1 MACIL
6 IVDDDSCVRTA
17 VKKILRNE
25 PYEIIEAANGRE
37 AVKFFHQ
44 TKIDLMI
51 TDLVMPEKEGIE
63 TILEIRQ
70 NFPGVKIIAI
80 SGGGKCGMDLYLS
93 IAKDLGANDVLSKPF
108 KIGDLLNSVRKVMD
122 CGDRPRNTFS

>member
-6 IVDDDSCVRTA
+6 IVDDDQCVRTA
-17 VKKILRNE
+17 VKKMLRNE

-37 AVKFFHQ
+37 AVKLFNH

-70 NFPGVKIIAI
+70 GFPDVKIIAI

-93 IAKDLGANDVLSKPF
+93 MAKDLGANDVLSKPF
-108 KIGDLLNSVRKVMD
+108 QIGDFLKSVKKVMD
-122 CGDRPRNTFS
+122 CGDSPINEIE